1 MYTHRYTTT
10 IMVLLVLLLSACG
23 APSASTGTSAR
34 NGEIEVQTAWA
45 RPVTVGDAAVA
56 TDAAEHGAHSRQGDT
71 ASGTVVSGSTQ
82 GSGVTGAAYMTIV
95 NTGSAADQLVKV
107 TTEIADQVELHT
119 TTIENNVAQMRP
131 VTVVD
136 VPANGQVE
144 LKPGSYHVM
153 LIGVKQTLAPG
164 DTVPLTLTFQN
175 AGEVQVTAE
184 VRES

>member
-1 MYTHRYTTT
+1 
-10 IMVLLVLLLSACG
+10 
-23 APSASTGTSAR
+23 
-34 NGEIEVQTAWA
+34 
-45 RPVTVGDAAVA
+45 
-56 TDAAEHGAHSRQGDT
+56 
-71 ASGTVVSGSTQ
+71 
-82 GSGVTGAAYMTIV
+82 MTIV

-153 LIGVKQTLAPG
+153 LIGVKQTLALG